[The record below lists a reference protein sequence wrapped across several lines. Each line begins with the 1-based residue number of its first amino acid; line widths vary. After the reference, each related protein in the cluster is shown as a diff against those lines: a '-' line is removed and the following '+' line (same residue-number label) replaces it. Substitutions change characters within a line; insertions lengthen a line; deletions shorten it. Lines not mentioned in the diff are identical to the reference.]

1 MLIVIEYTKAFKTTT
16 HADNSM
22 NERVKVYFPDGHLEK
37 PIWDALIT
45 AGYRLSKSERG
56 YLIDVDHPNLVFK
69 QVRPQIMPFYIEMGK
84 GDGGIT
90 GEDILENWI
99 LKNELQ
105 NVEVLE
111 ELPLRPTKLVAAI
124 SEERFPHIKTIEEFK
139 AEVGDRRVFIAS
151 EFPEIARR
159 YAEKHGLN
167 AVVFDPIGKT
177 EASLL
182 PPMPEADL
190 IIEVTEFG
198 TTLKENMCRIIDTI
212 MEKVHSVFIVNKE
225 SLKNGEKKE
234 TMENLVIDLKEVIE
248 SRNLVNLYFN
258 VPDEDNLKRIIAYL
272 TDKSFDPT
280 ISPLAKGGAA
290 VHVVIDRSEVKFL
303 KPILRGMGAK
313 RIATSPVITFG
324 D

>member
-1 MLIVIEYTKAFKTTT
+1 MK
-16 HADNSM
+16 
-22 NERVKVYFPDGHLEK
+22 ERVKVYFPDGHLEK
-37 PIWDALIT
+37 PIWDALTT

-56 YLIDVDHPNLVFK
+56 YLIDVDHPNLIFK

-90 GEDILENWI
+90 GEDILENWM
-99 LKNELQ
+99 LKSNLQ

-111 ELPLRPTKLVAAI
+111 ELPLRPTKLVAAV
-124 SEERFPHIKTIEEFK
+124 SEEIYPNVRTIEDFK
-139 AEVGDRRVFIAS
+139 AEVGDRKVFIAS

-159 YAEKHGLN
+159 YTEKHGLN
-167 AVVFDPIGKT
+167 AIVFDPIGKT

-190 IIEVTEFG
+190 IIEITEFG
-198 TTLKENMCRIIDTI
+198 TTLKENMCRIIDVV
-212 MEKVHSVFIVNKE
+212 MEKVHSVFIVNKD
-225 SLKNGEKKE
+225 SIKDGEKKE
-234 TMENLVIDLKEVIE
+234 VMENLVTDLREVIE
-248 SRNLVNLYFN
+248 SRNLVSFYFN
-258 VPDEDNLKRIIAYL
+258 VPDENDLKKIIGYL
-272 TDKSFDPT
+272 TDKGFDPT

-290 VHVVIDRSEVKFL
+290 VHIIIDRSQVKFL
-303 KPILRGMGAK
+303 KPIVRSMGAK

>member
-1 MLIVIEYTKAFKTTT
+1 MME
-16 HADNSM
+16 
-22 NERVKVYFPDGHLEK
+22 NEKVKVYFPDGHLEK
-37 PIWDALIT
+37 PIWDALVT
-45 AGYRLSKSERG
+45 AGYRLGKTERG
-56 YLIDVDHPNLVFK
+56 YLIDVDHPKLVFK

-90 GEDILENWI
+90 GEDILQNWM
-99 LKNELQ
+99 LKSNLK

-111 ELPLRPTKLVAAI
+111 ELPLRPTKLVVAI
-124 SEERFPHIKTIEEFK
+124 SEEIYPDVYTIDDFK
-139 AEVGDRRVFIAS
+139 EKVGDRQVFIAS
-151 EFPEIARR
+151 EFPEIAKM

-190 IIEVTEFG
+190 IIEITEFG
-198 TTLKENMCRIIDTI
+198 TTLKENMCRIIDVV
-212 MEKVHSVFIVNKE
+212 MDKVHSVFIVNKE
-225 SLKNGEKKE
+225 SLKDEEKKQI
-234 TMENLVIDLKEVIE
+234 MENLVTDLKEVIE
-248 SRNLVNLYFN
+248 SRNLVSFYFN
-258 VPDEDNLKRIIAYL
+258 VPDENDLKKIINYL
-272 TDKSFDPT
+272 TENGFDPT

-290 VHVVIDRSEVKFL
+290 VHIIVDKSRVKFL
-303 KPILRGMGAK
+303 KPIVRSMGAK

>member
-1 MLIVIEYTKAFKTTT
+1 
-16 HADNSM
+16 M

-37 PIWDALIT
+37 PIWDALTT

-56 YLIDVDHPNLVFK
+56 YLIDVDHPNLIFK

-84 GDGGIT
+84 GEGGIT
-90 GEDILENWI
+90 GEDILENWM
-99 LKNELQ
+99 LKSDLQ

-124 SEERFPHIKTIEEFK
+124 SEEIYPNVKTIEDFK
-139 AEVGDRRVFIAS
+139 SEVGDRKVFIAS

-159 YAEKHGLN
+159 YAEKHGIN
-167 AVVFDPIGKT
+167 AIVFDPIGKT

-198 TTLKENMCRIIDTI
+198 TTLKENMCRIIDTV
-212 MEKVHSVFIVNKE
+212 MEKVHSVFIVNRDSIKDKE
-225 SLKNGEKKE
+225 KRRI
-234 TMENLVIDLKEVIE
+234 MENLVTDLREVIE
-248 SRNLVNLYFN
+248 SRNLVSLYFN
-258 VPDEDNLKRIIAYL
+258 VPDDDDLKRILDYL
-272 TDKSFDPT
+272 TDRGFDPT

-290 VHVVIDRSEVKFL
+290 VHIIIDRSEVKFL
-303 KPILRGMGAK
+303 KPIMREMGAK

>member
-1 MLIVIEYTKAFKTTT
+1 
-16 HADNSM
+16 M

-37 PIWDALIT
+37 PIWDALTT

-56 YLIDVDHPNLVFK
+56 YLIDVDHPNLIFK

-90 GEDILENWI
+90 GEDILENWV
-99 LKNELQ
+99 LKSDLQ

-111 ELPLRPTKLVAAI
+111 ELPLRPTKLVAAV
-124 SEERFPHIKTIEEFK
+124 SEEIYPNVKTIEDFK
-139 AEVGDRRVFIAS
+139 AEVGDKRVFIAS
-151 EFPEIARR
+151 EFPEIASR

-167 AVVFDPIGKT
+167 AIVFDPIGKT

-198 TTLKENMCRIIDTI
+198 TTLKENMCRIIDVV
-212 MEKVHSVFIVNKE
+212 MEKVHSVFIVNRDSIKE
-225 SLKNGEKKE
+225 EEKRRV
-234 TMENLVIDLKEVIE
+234 MENLVTDLREVIE
-248 SRNLVNLYFN
+248 SRNLVSLYFN
-258 VPDEDNLKRIIAYL
+258 VPDEEDLKRIIGYL
-272 TDKSFDPT
+272 TDRGFDPT

-290 VHVVIDRSEVKFL
+290 VHIIIDRSQVKFL
-303 KPILRGMGAK
+303 KPIMRDMGAK